1 MKKRSIRD
9 VPNIGDVTLVESIM
23 RMKSKKM
30 KAYAAFIYL
39 FGNRVS
45 EGIGLPLTTD
55 TGEYYEY
62 YRTTKKGTKKV
73 RINKKILVPN
83 KWLVEPLKAWA
94 VEYDQEQGLL
104 WVKGIK
110 TFKRGGRPNRD
121 VWVLESGQNEKP
133 LINIVW
139 KHTLAVRKKY
149 GDNAPLFDITR
160 QGAYMAFRKELGVN
174 AFPHKLR
181 DLRATKDATTYGLD
195 AKDLQEKF
203 YWANAEMA
211 MYYGRKNKT
220 DIIAKMRRNIG

>member
-1 MKKRSIRD
+1 MKKRSIQR
-9 VPNIGDVTLVESIM
+9 VPNLSDGTIVDNIM

-30 KAYAAFIYL
+30 KAYAAFVYL

-45 EGIGLPLTTD
+45 EGIGLPKTEE

-62 YRTTKKGTKKV
+62 TKTTKKGTKTVK
-73 RINKKILVPN
+73 IPKKILVPN
-83 KWLVEPLKAWA
+83 EWEVEPLKAWA
-94 VEYDQEQGLL
+94 VEYDREKGIL
-104 WVKGIK
+104 WVKGIR

-121 VWVLESGQNEKP
+121 VWVLESGFNEKP
-133 LINIVW
+133 LIDIVW

-149 GDNAPLFDITR
+149 GDDAPLFNITR

-181 DLRATKDATTYGLD
+181 DLRATKDAVTYGLD

-203 YWANAEMA
+203 DWANPEMA